1 MTTLGAQILR
11 IRDILQEPNAD
22 ATTIE
27 QIIEAHRQ
35 AMQDL
40 ARRGAFTNLLW
51 VNAIAGQSQYTLPTP
66 TVHVDEV
73 LYNEM
78 GLRFTTER
86 ALDRIL
92 PGWEALN
99 GEPVYWLMDNQSPNV
114 LRLVPAPV
122 RTGSAAPHFP
132 PVPLLFDMEDNL
144 VVFLTEDLSSGMEN
158 EGDTL
163 PTLLDWEDDLVWSTA
178 RELAARETHV
188 QNLPVARVLTQLKA
202 LHNSRRVL

>member
-1 MTTLGAQILR
+1 MTTLGDQILR
-11 IRDILQEPNAD
+11 VRDILQEPNAD
-22 ATTIE
+22 ATTVE
-27 QIIEAHRQ
+27 QITEAHRE

-40 ARRGAFTNLLW
+40 ARRGAFSTIVWL
-51 VNAIAGQSQYTLPTP
+51 NAVAGQSQYALPAS

-73 LYNEM
+73 LYNEA

-86 ALDRIL
+86 ALDRIM
-92 PGWEALN
+92 PGWEALS
-99 GEPVYWLMDNQSPNV
+99 GEPIYWLMDNQSPNV

-144 VVFLTEDLSSGMEN
+144 VIFLTEDLSGGVEN

-163 PTLLDWEDDLVWSTA
+163 PTLLDWDDYLVWCAA
-178 RELAARETHV
+178 RGLAARETHV
-188 QNLPVARVLTQLKA
+188 QNLPVARVLAQLKDV
-202 LHNSRRVL
+202 HNSRMVV